1 MKLAPAR
8 LEPVFV
14 PRIWGARSMAPLFDQ
29 TVGSDP
35 IGEVWLTGDQCRF
48 ADGQLAGRT
57 LGEAWP
63 ALPAEWTGSQ
73 LRDKPRIPLL
83 VKFLFPADK
92 LSVQVHPDDEY
103 ARTHE
108 GPNEV
113 GKTEM
118 WYAISAREGAVLR
131 LGLDPTVTP
140 ESFRQAIDD
149 GTVERCLLTVPVHA
163 GDAFFV
169 PSGTAHTIGPGM
181 ILCEIQQNS
190 DITYRVFDYNRL
202 QADGTPRRLHYR
214 QALDVLRFGESRG
227 GKVALAEIRRG
238 PLLET
243 YLSAC
248 PYFATERWE
257 FSERLAHTTSPE
269 RFELLIPISGR
280 GRIEWDAASANYSP
294 AEVWMLPAALGAYRL
309 VPESPTSLLRTY
321 VPDLKEYAQE
331 LAGQGLD
338 EAARSRVVHQ

>member
-1 MKLAPAR
+1 
-8 LEPVFV
+8 
-14 PRIWGARSMAPLFDQ
+14 
-29 TVGSDP
+29 
-35 IGEVWLTGDQCRF
+35 
-48 ADGQLAGRT
+48 
-57 LGEAWP
+57 
-63 ALPAEWTGSQ
+63 
-73 LRDKPRIPLL
+73 
-83 VKFLFPADK
+83 
-92 LSVQVHPDDEY
+92 
-103 ARTHE
+103 
-108 GPNEV
+108 
-113 GKTEM
+113 M

-140 ESFRQAIDD
+140 ESFRRAIDD

-181 ILCEIQQNS
+181 TLCEIQQNS

-227 GKVALAEIRRG
+227 GKVALAQVQRG
-238 PLLET
+238 PLLAT

-257 FSERLAHTTSPE
+257 FSERVAHTTSAE

-280 GRIEWDAASANYSP
+280 GRIEWDTASAQLLAGRGLDAP
-294 AEVWMLPAALGAYRL
+294 GGAGRLPAG
-309 VPESPTSLLRTY
+309 S
-321 VPDLKEYAQE
+321 
-331 LAGQGLD
+331 
-338 EAARSRVVHQ
+338 